1 MSDAISNLLSQISL
15 GQAQAIERAAD
26 EATQA
31 ITTFGVLPLPDTFHV
46 HDLEKYMP
54 SRRRMT
60 GTMFTSS
67 ADSFASYIKA
77 HHEEGSS
84 TVFVH
89 DNKLSATAVLNLGN
103 NTEPGHC
110 DNQAQLDLIHTAA
123 YTALLTINGK
133 PLAQRDAAEF
143 LEDWSDHLAFFQGGT
158 PLQPSQAISAV
169 RRLNIE
175 AVRKL
180 ESVSESLSE
189 STSAF
194 EQVTASSKE
203 PLPDIVYFTC
213 PPAEDLVERTFVL
226 RLHVVTGDK
235 LHVCLR
241 IQRLQ
246 SHQEEMAL
254 ELSNRITQA
263 LDGQP
268 VAVVRG
274 QFKKG

>member
-1 MSDAISNLLSQISL
+1 MSEAISNLLSQISL

-26 EATQA
+26 ETTQA
-31 ITTFGVLPLPDTFHV
+31 LTNFGALALPDTFHV
-46 HDLEKYMP
+46 HDLEKFMP

-60 GTMFTSS
+60 GTMYTC
-67 ADSFASYIKA
+67 AVASFATYITA
-77 HHEEGSS
+77 HHDAGCS
-84 TVFVH
+84 TVFVN

-103 NTEPGHC
+103 SATPGHC
-110 DNQAQLDLIHTAA
+110 DNLAQLDLIHTAA
-123 YTALLTINGK
+123 YSALLTINGK
-133 PLAQRDAAEF
+133 PLTQRDAAEF
-143 LEDWSDHLAFFQGGT
+143 LEDWSDHLSFFQGST
-158 PLQPSQAISAV
+158 ALQPSQAISAV

-203 PLPDIVYFTC
+203 PLPDFVYFKCAPT
-213 PPAEDLVERTFVL
+213 EDLSEREFVL

-268 VAVVRG
+268 VSVVRG
-274 QFKKG
+274 SFKKG

>member
-1 MSDAISNLLSQISL
+1 MSEAISNLLNQISL
-15 GQAQAIERAAD
+15 GQAKAIECAA
-26 EATQA
+26 AQA
-31 ITTFGVLPLPDTFHV
+31 GRSIDGYGALALPDNFHIQ
-46 HDLEKYMP
+46 DLEKYMP
-54 SRRRMT
+54 NRRRMT
-60 GTMFTSS
+60 GTMSTSS
-67 ADSFASYIKA
+67 VESFATYITA
-77 HHEEGSS
+77 HHDEGSM
-84 TVFVH
+84 VFVH
-89 DNKLSATAVLNLGN
+89 DTKLSATAVLNLGN
-103 NTEPGHC
+103 HTDPGHC
-110 DNQAQLDLIHTAA
+110 DHLAQLDLIHTAA
-123 YTALLTINGK
+123 YSALLTINGK

-203 PLPDIVYFTC
+203 PLPDFLYFTC
-213 PPAEDLVERTFVL
+213 PPTEDLAERTFVL

>member
-1 MSDAISNLLSQISL
+1 MSEAISNLLNQISL
-15 GQAQAIERAAD
+15 GQAQAIERAAA

-31 ITTFGVLPLPDTFHV
+31 IDSYGALALPDTFHIQ
-46 HDLEKYMP
+46 DLEKYM
-54 SRRRMT
+54 STRRRMI
-60 GTMFTSS
+60 GTMSTSS
-67 ADSFASYIKA
+67 VHSFATYITA
-77 HHEEGSS
+77 HHDDGSM
-84 TVFVH
+84 VFVH
-89 DNKLSATAVLNLGN
+89 DTKLSATAVLNLGN
-103 NTEPGHC
+103 INTPGHC
-110 DNQAQLDLIHTAA
+110 DNLAQLDLNHTAA
-123 YTALLTINGK
+123 YTALLAINGK

-143 LEDWSDHLAFFQGGT
+143 LEDWTDHLGFFQGAT
-158 PLQPSQAISAV
+158 ALQPSQAISAV

-203 PLPDIVYFTC
+203 PLPDFVYFTC
-213 PPAEDLVERTFVL
+213 APTEDLAERIFVM

-246 SHQEEMAL
+246 SHQEEMAM
-254 ELSNRITQA
+254 ELSNCITEA
-263 LDGQP
+263 LNGQP
-268 VAVVRG
+268 VSVVRG
-274 QFKKG
+274 QFRKV